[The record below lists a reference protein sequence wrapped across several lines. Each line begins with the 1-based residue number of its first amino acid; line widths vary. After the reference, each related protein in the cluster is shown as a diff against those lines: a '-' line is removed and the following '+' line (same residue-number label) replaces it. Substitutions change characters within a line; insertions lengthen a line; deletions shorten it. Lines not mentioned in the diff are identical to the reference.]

1 MKIIH
6 LIQADIHSQQELHQI
21 LNDLLL
27 INTYCNRFYVFKNKE
42 KRCVSI
48 ISTSVFEN
56 NQWQR
61 EYLLELVGKCQKF
74 PEDMSIEFNKTL
86 RLRI

>member
-48 ISTSVFEN
+48 I
-56 NQWQR
+56 
-61 EYLLELVGKCQKF
+61 
-74 PEDMSIEFNKTL
+74 
-86 RLRI
+86 